1 VSTLLFV
8 PVVFAGVHERLARR
22 HALRGTAH
30 GAAPAPI
37 LQES

>member
-22 HALRGTAH
+22 RAVHAVAH
-30 GAAPAPI
+30 GDAPAPI
-37 LQES
+37 LLEG